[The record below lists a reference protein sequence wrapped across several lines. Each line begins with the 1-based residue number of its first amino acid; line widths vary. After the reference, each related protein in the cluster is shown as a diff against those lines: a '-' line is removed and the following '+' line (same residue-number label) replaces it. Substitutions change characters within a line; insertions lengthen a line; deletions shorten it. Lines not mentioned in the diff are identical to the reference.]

1 MTADIRDGITA
12 YLQGGIGNQLFI
24 LAAAWAQAR
33 RLDVPLY
40 IDASRFIAP
49 DPLERPETR
58 HPFTLQRYTLP
69 GVVLEETSPWYR
81 NSPRRPVPIRVPG
94 RGSWRLPV
102 HRYTGLGYDERIEQV
117 RPGTTLLGYFQ
128 SPRYFERVADDMAD
142 MMTGVLPSA
151 SESPILARIDED
163 PRATLHVRR
172 GDYLDAA
179 TRRHHG
185 LAEPQY
191 FERSVELLQALGRWT
206 GGRVYSD
213 SPDIV
218 TDELSTIPDL
228 EFVRD
233 SRALDEPTTLL
244 AMSTGTAFVMSN
256 SSFSW
261 WAAWLMSR
269 RTDAPVIAPRPWV
282 ASGAAAADLLDPAW
296 ITLGASA

>member
-58 HPFTLQRYTLP
+58 HPFTLRRYALP
-69 GVVLEETSPWYR
+69 GTVIEESSPWFR
-81 NSPRRPVPIRVPG
+81 NSPRRPAPIRVPG
-94 RGSWRLPV
+94 RRSWRLPV
-102 HRYTGLGYDERIEQV
+102 HRYVGLGYDASIEDI

-128 SPRYFERVADDMAD
+128 SPRYFERVADEMAE
-142 MMTGVLPSA
+142 MMSTVAPSEPEA
-151 SESPILARIDED
+151 PILARLEAR
-163 PRATLHVRR
+163 PRTTLHVRR
-172 GDYLDAA
+172 GDYLDPA
-179 TRRHHG
+179 TRSHHG
-185 LAEPQY
+185 LAEPPY
-191 FERSVELLQALGRWT
+191 FRRAVALLKDLDRWS

-213 SPDIV
+213 SPDV
-218 TDELSTIPDL
+218 VAEELADIDGL

-233 SRALDEPTTLL
+233 ASALDEPTTLR
-244 AMSTGTAFVMSN
+244 AMSAATAFVMSN

-261 WAAWLMSR
+261 WAAWLLAR
-269 RTDAPVIAPRPWV
+269 RSDAPIIAPRPWV
-282 ASGAAAADLLDPAW
+282 ASGSAAADLLDPGW
-296 ITLGASA
+296 ITLGASE